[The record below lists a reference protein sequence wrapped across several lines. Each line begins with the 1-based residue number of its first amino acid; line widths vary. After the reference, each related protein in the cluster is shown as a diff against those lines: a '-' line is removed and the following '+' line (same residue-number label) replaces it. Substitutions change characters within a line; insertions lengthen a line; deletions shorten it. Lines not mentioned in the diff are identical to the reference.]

1 MTKRLEIRECLN
13 KNSVQGGLAL
23 AAHLH
28 RIYVFSDGCVVCLTD
43 M

>member
-1 MTKRLEIRECLN
+1 MTKRLKIRECLN
-13 KNSVQGGLAL
+13 KNSVQGGLVL
-23 AAHLH
+23 ATHLR

>member
-1 MTKRLEIRECLN
+1 MTKRLKIRECLN
-13 KNSVQGGLAL
+13 KNSVQGGLVL

-28 RIYVFSDGCVVCLTD
+28 RIYVFSDGRVVCLTD